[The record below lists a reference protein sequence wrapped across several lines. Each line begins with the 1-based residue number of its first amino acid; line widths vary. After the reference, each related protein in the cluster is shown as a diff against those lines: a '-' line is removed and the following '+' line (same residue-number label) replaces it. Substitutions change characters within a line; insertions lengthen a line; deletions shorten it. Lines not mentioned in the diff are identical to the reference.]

1 MENEAVEAQATEGE
15 STEQPV
21 EQDNTVEP
29 ETLYANKYKSIS
41 ELEKGYNNLQSKLG
55 KFTGAPEAYETNEG
69 VEISEDNPLF
79 GKLQELGKE
88 IGLNNDGFNALVQ
101 MYNDSMEEQ
110 QAIYDEQ
117 AKEEMAKLGDNA
129 NERIQNIADWTKAN
143 LSEAEQA
150 VVDRISTDAETVQFI
165 ESMIAR
171 SKPQGVAQDNQVA
184 NAQKYDKDKLR
195 DMQLATDK
203 NGNRLMSVDRNYYNK
218 VMGLMEQYG

>member
-55 KFTGAPEAYETNEG
+55 NFTGAPEQYEANEG

-79 GKLQELGKE
+79 GKLQEIGKD

-110 QAIYDEQ
+110 QAMYDEQ

-195 DMQLATDK
+195 EMQLATDK